1 MMQEK
6 VIESEAIMK
15 KFGEEIAKNLKG
27 GECLEFVGDV
37 GAGKTT
43 LIKGIAKGLGSKD
56 EVQSPSFTINRV
68 YKASNEIEIYHYDFY
83 RLHDAGI
90 IRHELEESVNDPHK
104 ITLIE
109 WGESIRDIL
118 PKDHLRVHIEPI
130 TENSRK
136 VTIERAE

>member
-6 VIESEAIMK
+6 VIHSEAAMK
-15 KFGEEIAKNLKG
+15 EFGEEIAKKLEG
-27 GECLEFVGDV
+27 GECLEFIGDV

-68 YKASNEIEIYHYDFY
+68 YKAKDKIDIYHYDFY

-90 IRHELEESVNDPHK
+90 IQHELE
-104 ITLIE
+104 
-109 WGESIRDIL
+109 
-118 PKDHLRVHIEPI
+118 
-130 TENSRK
+130 
-136 VTIERAE
+136 